1 MDRPGF
7 EEVLFSLR
15 AMRRLKPDPVPEQDL
30 RYIVEAATQA
40 ATGENR
46 QRWGFVVVTD
56 AELRRR
62 VAEVYLEIATSRV
75 RPSAEGETA
84 ATDPAELKVYRNAWR
99 FAQRIDQVP
108 ALIVCCARGP
118 RPDDVTWTSTYY
130 GSLYPAVQNLMLA
143 ARYCGLGTVLT
154 TLHLIEE
161 PRIKQILEIPDEM
174 NTEAII
180 PVGYPEG
187 RFAQPLRAPA
197 AEVTHWERWGQHR

>member
-1 MDRPGF
+1 M
-7 EEVLFSLR
+7 
-15 AMRRLKPDPVPEQDL
+15 
-30 RYIVEAATQA
+30 
-40 ATGENR
+40 
-46 QRWGFVVVTD
+46 
-56 AELRRR
+56 
-62 VAEVYLEIATSRV
+62 
-75 RPSAEGETA
+75 
-84 ATDPAELKVYRNAWR
+84 
-99 FAQRIDQVP
+99 
-108 ALIVCCARGP
+108 
-118 RPDDVTWTSTYY
+118 TWTSTYY